1 MKSENK
7 NIAQEIPAGVNAQ
20 SPAETSLMEGE
31 LGEIKIHENVIAN
44 LVAMATRKVPGV
56 SRLAGSTVVDAIA
69 SIVGSRRMQDRAI
82 AVIVDEAGRTSIDI
96 KLNLKFG
103 FKIPEVSIAVQKAV
117 ISEVENTTGMT
128 VAKVNVIVQEL
139 ETEEELE
146 SAVVLLLQLY
156 LLLSMQMIMMSHTL
170 CLLLFYL
177 IWL

>member
-1 MKSENK
+1 M
-7 NIAQEIPAGVNAQ
+7 
-20 SPAETSLMEGE
+20 GE
-31 LGEIKIHENVIAN
+31 VKIHENVISS
-44 LVAMATRKVPGV
+44 LVRKAVLSVDGV
-56 SRLAGSTVVDAIA
+56 SRLSGSQLVDIIA
-69 SIVGSRRMQDRAI
+69 ETVGSRRMQDRAI

-146 SAVVLLLQLY
+146 SAVDSTMADTVLPLQ
-156 LLLSMQMIMMSHTL
+156 H
-170 CLLLFYL
+170 
-177 IWL
+177 